1 MLLVHLKLLGLALVL
16 INQLLLVVDLLSSF
30 RSGVGHALVL
40 EVSDRALALGNHL
53 SDRLALHSLVVRILH
68 VELLL
73 AAKVLLQLL
82 LNIRGTLHLGD
93 VHVVAGVLHLLAAL
107 LLSFEGLVPTF
118 TFLLLSH
125 LSLHLL
131 LHGENK
137 NHKCTVSACTISNV
151 TDISNSRC
159 LNFKYG
165 AADTKRQQKHDRNI
179 NLLS

>member
-40 EVSDRALALGNHL
+40 EVLDRALALGNHL

-107 LLSFEGLVPTF
+107 LLSFEGLVATF

-131 LHGENK
+131 SHEPLIVALAQVNEL
-137 NHKCTVSACTISNV
+137 ISFLRRFL
-151 TDISNSRC
+151 D
-159 LNFKYG
+159 F
-165 AADTKRQQKHDRNI
+165 
-179 NLLS
+179 LLSLLVLHLEHAHAISE